1 MPRRSV
7 TDRDHELHERA
18 VQPDERLHAARDAAH
33 AGELRSRAMSAEL
46 DAARCADRGLFAS
59 SVQHLRDALASYEE
73 IGSSRDCARV
83 RSLLRER
90 GVRVR
95 HWTYTT
101 HMSSGWQ
108 SLTATETRVCE
119 LVARGLTNREVA
131 AEMFLSAHTIAFHLR
146 QVFRKLDIRSRVEL
160 TRLAVEH
167 EHSLQS
173 A

>member
-7 TDRDHELHERA
+7 TDRDHQLHERA
-18 VQPDERLHAARDAAH
+18 VQPGEPLPAAGDAVP
-33 AGELRSRAMSAEL
+33 AGELRSRAMSAEV
-46 DAARCADRGLFAS
+46 DAVRCADRGLLDS
-59 SVQHLRDALASYEE
+59 SVQHLRDALASYEK

-83 RSLLRER
+83 RLLLREQ

-95 HWTYTT
+95 HWTYETRT
-101 HMSSGWQ
+101 LSGWQ
-108 SLTATETRVCE
+108 SLTATETQVSE

-131 AEMFLSAHTIAFHLR
+131 AEMFLSAHTVAFHLR

-160 TRLAVEH
+160 ARLAVER
-167 EHSLQS
+167 EHALQS